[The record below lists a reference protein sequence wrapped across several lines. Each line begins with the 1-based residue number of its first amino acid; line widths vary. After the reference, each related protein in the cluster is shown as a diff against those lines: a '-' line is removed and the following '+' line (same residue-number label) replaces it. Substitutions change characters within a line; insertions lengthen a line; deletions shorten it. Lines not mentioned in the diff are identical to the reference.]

1 MERHFCG
8 NHIKVLVAY
17 DNFSSGCRVMALL
30 KRLGGGAATLDDLT
44 HVMVRFDLL
53 ADAAFFELAVGE
65 ARAAD
70 LIVIATCEGREL
82 PREVRDWLGQWL
94 LRRDDVPQALVGTFD
109 YGRTKVCGP
118 GCVSAYLEK
127 LAGYG
132 NIPFFTSGGDQA
144 PAVDFG
150 RVAGDDW
157 AVDSALVRQQT
168 AGPN

>member
-1 MERHFCG
+1 MERYFCI

-17 DNFSSGCRVMALL
+17 DSFRSGCRAMALL
-30 KRLGGGAATLDDLT
+30 KRLGGGGAAGELT

-65 ARAAD
+65 ALAAD
-70 LIVIATCEGREL
+70 LVVIATIEGREL

-94 LRRDDVPQALVGTFD
+94 LRRQDVPQALVGTFD
-109 YGRTKVCGP
+109 YSQTKACGP

-132 NIPFFTSGGDQA
+132 KMPFFTGGGDRA

-150 RVAGDDW
+150 RVEGDDW
-157 AVDSALVRQQT
+157 AVDSALVRQQM